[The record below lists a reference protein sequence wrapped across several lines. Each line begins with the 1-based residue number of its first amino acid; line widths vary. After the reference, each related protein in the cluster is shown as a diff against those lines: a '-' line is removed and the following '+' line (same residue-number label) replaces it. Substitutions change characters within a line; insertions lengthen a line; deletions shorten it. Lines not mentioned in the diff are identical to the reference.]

1 MKDATS
7 DVVTLT
13 ITLDDVEPCVWRRL
27 EVPADYS
34 FDRLHQALSAAV
46 GWLDL
51 HLHEFEVAGKRYSD
65 GVDMSA
71 EADATLSEADLV
83 LGDVVRSGVR
93 RLAYWYDFGDDWW
106 HTIEIETVA
115 PAPSG
120 AFYPRCTDGA
130 GACPPEDCGGPPG
143 FDEFKRA
150 LADPEHPGHEELQE
164 WYGGEFDPG
173 AFSVEATSALLL
185 QVATGELP
193 EGWEK

>member
-1 MKDATS
+1 VEDTTG
-7 DVVTLT
+7 DIVTLT
-13 ITLDDVEPCVWRRL
+13 ISLDHAEPRVWRRL

-34 FDRLHQALSAAV
+34 FDRLHPTLNAAM

-51 HLHEFEVAGKRYSD
+51 HLHEFEVDGERYSD

-83 LGDVVRSGVR
+83 IGVVARSGALR
-93 RLAYWYDFGDDWW
+93 IAYWYDFGDDWW
-106 HTIEIETVA
+106 HTVEIEAVR
-115 PAPSG
+115 PAEEG
-120 AFYPRCTDGA
+120 AFYPRCTGGS

-150 LADPEHPGHEELQE
+150 IADPGHPEHEELLA

-173 AFSVEATSALLL
+173 EFSVEATSALLR
-185 QVATGELP
+185 QVATGEP
-193 EGWEK
+193 PDVWG